1 MHRPTRLSV
10 YAFVVMTAFAGVSS
24 FAACA
29 KQRRSN
35 GPTPS
40 VSNVNQEVVDDV
52 LLAYLSNARS
62 LHHEADMQEDAGNL
76 TGAIA
81 TLQRLLDKPA
91 PGKSPEVDEVL
102 ADTHARIGELR
113 AQVGDFDA
121 AEKDIDVGLGLAPD
135 ISYFRGHLLEVRG
148 VIEEK
153 RSKSL
158 ADKGDV
164 VGAAKAKEAAM
175 AAYEAA
181 IGVQD
186 EVIRRGTADGGTP

>member
-1 MHRPTRLSV
+1 MHRLHPFFV
-10 YAFVVMTAFAGVSS
+10 YAFVIMSAIVGGGS

-29 KQRRSN
+29 KHGRSN
-35 GPTPS
+35 GPS
-40 VSNVNQEVVDDV
+40 GGASNVNGEVVDDV

-62 LHHEADMQEDAGNL
+62 LHHEADMQEDAGNI
-76 TGAIA
+76 TGAIS
-81 TLQRLLDKPA
+81 TLQRLLDKPS

-121 AEKDIDVGLGLAPD
+121 AEHDVDVGLGLAPD

-153 RSKSL
+153 RSKALS
-158 ADKGDV
+158 DKGDTA
-164 VGAAKAKEAAM
+164 GAAKAKEAAM

-186 EVIRRGTADGGTP
+186 EVIKRGTADGGTP